1 MVTGNG
7 MIAHAFMDLANDAHV
22 HVFASG
28 VSRSTERD
36 PREFA
41 REHQLITAQPRST
54 ARFIYFS
61 SCSIYDPTL
70 KNAPYVLH
78 KLQMEA
84 LVRELHQDH
93 LIIRLPNLVG
103 RTSNPFTLTNFLRD
117 RIRSGVPFDMHTK
130 ACRYLLDVEVVSND
144 LRRLFT
150 LQSLKG
156 TSIDVCG
163 NMAFPIPVLVRT
175 MERVLGKVTLL
186 NEVDSGSC
194 YTVDNTRFL
203 DLLTADR
210 RAAYEHIDLHELL
223 NKYYNPAQA

>member
-7 MIAHAFMDLANDAHV
+7 MIAHAFMDLANDARV

-36 PREFA
+36 ARAFVREQ
-41 REHQLITAQPRST
+41 QLITAQPRGS

-78 KLQMEA
+78 KLRMEA
-84 LVRELHQDH
+84 LVRELHHDH

-130 ACRYLLDVEVVSND
+130 ACRYLLDVEEVSND
-144 LRRLFT
+144 LRSLFT
-150 LQSLKG
+150 HRSLTG

-163 NMAFPIPVLVRT
+163 NVAFPIPDLVRT
-175 MERVLGKVTLL
+175 MERVLGRVTLL

-203 DLLTADR
+203 DLLATHR
-210 RAAYEHIDLHELL
+210 RAAYEHIDLYALL
-223 NKYYNPAQA
+223 KKYYGPA